1 MNGWTDTLVFKKKLL
16 DNKKIFSEQNCF
28 NIIFKVWNQKLYNII
43 LNWYNKTYFIGQPPF
58 ELSMMFHCADC
69 TGKVVPQAFFLLH
82 YRYKICIN
90 TASFLHFFFIH
101 SLLFRKINFWSTS
114 WDLSPINLISW
125 QIYLYKGPR
134 KGCRSCEVRKKL
146 CTSKCRSRFYC

>member
-1 MNGWTDTLVFKKKLL
+1 MIYRKKIEQKRKKISLKPCEWMNGHLGFQEDLL

-90 TASFLHFFFIH
+90 TASFLHPFLYIAYCLER
-101 SLLFRKINFWSTS
+101 S
-114 WDLSPINLISW
+114 ISEAHLE
-125 QIYLYKGPR
+125 I
-134 KGCRSCEVRKKL
+134 
-146 CTSKCRSRFYC
+146 